1 MNSHPEAREVA
12 ARAKGL
18 GRVLTDDQARLLS
31 VYLGLLVKWNAR
43 MNLVGPS
50 TWTEILD
57 TLIQDSW
64 HLADLLY
71 TLGTQPTQTLDLGA
85 GAGLPG
91 IPLRVFWQSGEY
103 YLVEPRQKRAIF
115 MEQAVAHMKLPLTKV
130 ICARMEALPPAR
142 RAADLIVSRAFMP
155 WRKLLAEVKSCLA
168 PQGRVLVMSNE
179 SSTDTVEGY
188 SLELVRE
195 YPVAGKKR
203 YFRLFALGGHDF

>member
-1 MNSHPEAREVA
+1 MNSHPEAHEVA
-12 ARAKGL
+12 VRAKGL

-64 HLADLLY
+64 HLADLLH
-71 TLGTQPTQTLDLGA
+71 TLGTQPAQTLDLGA

-142 RAADLIVSRAFMP
+142 READLIVSRAFMP